1 MTDIQTPERP
11 QLATSESEGHATH
24 KRILKAFE
32 AMACTVGP
40 KGVAMADLVQKLGI
54 STRTLYRCFPNKSQL
69 VTELIRSWSD
79 HQLDRQQQRL
89 NSSMTPRDRIHE
101 AATQW
106 FEHYGQF
113 SDVFWQ
119 QLERDFPNAHDV
131 YQQQYTEFLE
141 RSRENLTPYVKPEL
155 NADLV
160 LSGLMVLLDHARDAG
175 LCQELNITRRDAL
188 KQIIDVWADGALITQ
203 DVNG

>member
-1 MTDIQTPERP
+1 MADIKTPERP
-11 QLATSESEGHATH
+11 HLAISEADGNSTQ

-32 AMACTVGP
+32 AMASTVGP
-40 KGVAMADLVQKLGI
+40 KGVVMADLVQKLGI

-69 VTELIRSWSD
+69 VTELIHSWSD
-79 HQLDRQQQRL
+79 EQFDRQQHRL
-89 NSSMTPRDRIHE
+89 GSRMTPRDRIHE

-119 QLERDFPNAHDV
+119 QLERDFPRAHQV
-131 YQQQYTEFLE
+131 YQQQYSEFLE
-141 RSRENLTPYVKPEL
+141 RSRQNLTPYVKPEL
-155 NADLV
+155 NPDLV
-160 LSGLMVLLDHARDAG
+160 LSGLMVLLDHARNEG

-188 KQIIDVWADGALITQ
+188 EQMIDVWADGALITQ
-203 DVNG
+203 KS